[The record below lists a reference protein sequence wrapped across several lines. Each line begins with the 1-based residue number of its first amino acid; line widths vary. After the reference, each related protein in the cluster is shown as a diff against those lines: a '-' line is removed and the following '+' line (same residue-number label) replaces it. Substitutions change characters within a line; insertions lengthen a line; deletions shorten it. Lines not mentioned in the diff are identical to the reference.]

1 MTNARVKRALIAVPS
16 VTDVVG
22 AGGVAP
28 RWRGYTRELEASG
41 WVVDLWTVDAAD
53 AGQRIPRCV
62 HPFFPKTLTD
72 ARAPRPRAR
81 DSRRESRPPQ
91 APSPTWM
98 WALWRRF
105 AQFRPDVMV
114 VTDLFNDVNLALLC
128 RAARVPLVYSLHTDG
143 SKLPGGVPAA
153 ASLSQAI
160 TAALSARCATTS
172 ESFARVLAERG
183 VVPSAAALAHYRPV
197 PAADLAKCAAALD
210 DATVRAERRRLAG
223 SGDRALLGYV
233 GRWSAEKRMRL
244 LVACARKC
252 DDFTLVIVGDAA
264 DEAIARDVEA
274 WHDPPRVVVRRGMR
288 QRGPELAATYRALDF
303 LVSASDFE
311 TFGNTCAE
319 AAVCGTPALV
329 QDGPGFVDQ
338 VGSSAAHGDAP
349 PGVFASDRGALL
361 DFGSPDAADLLS
373 RARAHCAPLVADPKR
388 VIDAAA
394 AAAERGATIAGL
406 LDAAARPWDARP
418 PAPRWKVAAWF
429 LASLILAASLRL
441 FVSSYAAYLNVAL
454 AASRAVEACAPTARR
469 WLRPP
474 ARRVRWA
481 GSLRLDTCLRTSM
494 DSVKRGIRR
503 VRAPQLNLVPD
514 NPFDDYHLEPIVKL
528 EGLRETAAALALP
541 KRQAAKFAKKK

>member
-1 MTNARVKRALIAVPS
+1 
-16 VTDVVG
+16 
-22 AGGVAP
+22 
-28 RWRGYTRELEASG
+28 
-41 WVVDLWTVDAAD
+41 
-53 AGQRIPRCV
+53 
-62 HPFFPKTLTD
+62 
-72 ARAPRPRAR
+72 
-81 DSRRESRPPQ
+81 
-91 APSPTWM
+91 M

-244 LVACARKC
+244 LVACAQKC
-252 DDFTLVIVGDAA
+252 DDFTLVVVGDAA

-361 DFGSPDAADLLS
+361 DFGALNAADLLS

-418 PAPRWKVAAWF
+418 PAPRWNVAAWF
-429 LASLILAASLRL
+429 LASLVLAAFLRL

-454 AASRAVEACAPTARR
+454 ALSRAVEACAPTVRR